1 MCAESG
7 YKTLS
12 SSTLLRILKAVKT
25 SQRKSLS
32 GLDDVQA
39 SAMNAFDFLCDTV
52 KKLTND
58 SECVKGLENGKR
70 YLKTRYQLDCTTSS
84 ELCSHNQNYAL
95 SDPSKKDLSS
105 SFNVSENVSK
115 CVFELFSAIDNITKI
130 VQTESDEDL
139 VYDVKKKTGDIVEY
153 MKHLMRDAQQM
164 KAKSTANLV
173 LDNNTALWLKDYAQ
187 KVLPEKH
194 CEGSKEYF
202 GKKGMSVHIDVL
214 LTKNMLLNELVK
226 HVYYTVLYRCE
237 QTLEDT
243 LSITENV
250 LNEFKKDQPEVTK
263 MFMKSDNAG
272 CYHANFSAE

>member
-1 MCAESG
+1 M
-7 YKTLS
+7 KP
-12 SSTLLRILKAVKT
+12 

-39 SAMNAFDFLCDTV
+39 SAMNAFDFLCDMV

-105 SFNVSENVSK
+105 PFIVSENVSK
-115 CVFELFSAIDNITKI
+115 CVFELFNAIDNITKI
-130 VQTESDEDL
+130 VQTESDEDDDED
-139 VYDVKKKTGDIVEY
+139 DVKKKTGDIVEY

-164 KAKSTANLV
+164 KAKSDANLV

-194 CEGSKEYF
+194 REGQKDYF

-226 HVYYTVLYRCE
+226 DVQDADVY
-237 QTLEDT
+237 
-243 LSITENV
+243 
-250 LNEFKKDQPEVTK
+250 
-263 MFMKSDNAG
+263 NAFHYAG
-272 CYHANFSAE
+272 GLKNSKCV

>member
-1 MCAESG
+1 MCVERG

-12 SSTLLRILKAVKT
+12 SSTLLRILKAVKP

-39 SAMNAFDFLCDTV
+39 SAMNAYGICDTV

-70 YLKTRYQLDCTTSS
+70 YLKTRYQLDCTTS

-105 SFNVSENVSK
+105 PFNVSENVSK

-153 MKHLMRDAQQM
+153 MKHLMRDARQM
-164 KAKSTANLV
+164 KAKSDANLV
-173 LDNNTALWLKDYAQ
+173 LDNTALWLKGTSREA
-187 KVLPEKH
+187 
-194 CEGSKEYF
+194 S
-202 GKKGMSVHIDVL
+202 
-214 LTKNMLLNELVK
+214 
-226 HVYYTVLYRCE
+226 
-237 QTLEDT
+237 
-243 LSITENV
+243 
-250 LNEFKKDQPEVTK
+250 
-263 MFMKSDNAG
+263 
-272 CYHANFSAE
+272 